1 MKSNADLQKDVQDA
15 IKWEPLLHAAEIG
28 VTAKDGVVTLS
39 GTVDSY
45 SKKKEA
51 ENAAKNVS
59 GVKVVVEKI
68 DIHFSSQWATKT
80 DNDVAVEIVNAFKW
94 NWQVPSD
101 KVKVKVEKGWV
112 TLQGEVGWNYQK
124 VAANNAVKNLMGVKG
139 VYDEIKVKSENHD
152 AVEKQQIEKAIS
164 RNWSIN
170 DRDIHV
176 KVSGTKVTLSGTV
189 HSLYEKDE
197 AGRVAWNAPG
207 VWTVDNDLMVDYVY
221 AMAL

>member
-221 AMAL
+221 ALAL